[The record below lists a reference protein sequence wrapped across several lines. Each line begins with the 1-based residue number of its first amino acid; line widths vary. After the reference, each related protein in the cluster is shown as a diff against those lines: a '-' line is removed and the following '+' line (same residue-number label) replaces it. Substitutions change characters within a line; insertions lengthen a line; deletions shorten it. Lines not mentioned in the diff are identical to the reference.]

1 MEEKDKT
8 FFGFKEVNI
17 EDKSKLVENLFSS
30 VSKKYDLMNDIMS
43 LGIHRL
49 WKDEFCSMIPNS
61 ATNILDVAGGT
72 GDIAIRASNNKKRAR
87 HVTICDI
94 NYDMISIARNKAM
107 DKGIFSAISYIQGD
121 AENLPFANSSF
132 DCYTIAF
139 GIRNVT
145 NIKKA
150 ISESY
155 RVLKPGGTFLC
166 LEFSKPDCN
175 ITKKIYDF
183 YSFNI
188 IPQFGKIVADN
199 EDGYRYLAESI
210 NKFPDQETFKNMIEK
225 EGYNSVNYKNLTGGI
240 AAIHSAYKC

>member
-1 MEEKDKT
+1 MKKDKT

-17 EDKSKLVENLFSS
+17 EDKTKLVGSLFSS

-43 LGIHRL
+43 FGIHRL
-49 WKDEFCSMIPNS
+49 WKDEFCSYIPS
-61 ATNILDVAGGT
+61 EAKDILDVAGGT
-72 GDIAIRASNNKKRAR
+72 GDIAIRSIMNRKGAK

-94 NYDMISIARNKAM
+94 NLEMIAIARNKAM
-107 DKGIFSAISYIQGD
+107 DKGIFADISYIQGD
-121 AENLPFANSSF
+121 AENLPFADESF

-145 NIKKA
+145 NIEKA
-150 ISESY
+150 LSESF
-155 RVLKPGGTFLC
+155 RVLKPGGKFLC
-166 LEFSKPDCN
+166 LEFSKPECAA
-175 ITKKIYDF
+175 TQKIYDF

-188 IPQFGKIVADN
+188 IPQFGKIVANN

-225 EGYNSVNYKNLTGGI
+225 EGYSLVNYKNLTGGI
-240 AAIHSAYKC
+240 AAIHWAYKC